1 MRKKTPS
8 ESFLKLEKEKLEYQ
22 RMKEESAQELEKRRK
37 EIEKLEREVERS
49 KQELEV
55 AETYSEGRNF
65 QQILNESGLKDI
77 AIIKR
82 LHMTTPTF
90 TARKHGGAS
99 LWRMDEVKTMARRLN
114 INPITLAAALLP
126 EVNIIPEDKEEA
138 RKLRKSYSKN
148 ILEDEEEGE
157 VKKKKRGP
165 GRPRK
170 NDK

>member
-1 MRKKTPS
+1 MSKRSST
-8 ESFLKLEKEKLEYQ
+8 ESFLKLEKERLEYQ
-22 RMKEESAQELEKRRK
+22 RIKEESARELEKRRK
-37 EIEKLEREVERS
+37 EIDKLEREVERS
-49 KQELEV
+49 KQELEI
-55 AETYSEGRNF
+55 AESYAEGRNF
-65 QQILNESGLKDI
+65 QQILKESGLKDI

-99 LWRMDEVKTMARRLN
+99 LWRLDEIKTMAQKLV
-114 INPITLAAALLP
+114 INPLTLIAALLP

-138 RKLRKSYSKN
+138 RKLRMSYSKN
-148 ILEDEEEGE
+148 IFKEEG
-157 VKKKKRGP
+157 KRKKRGP

>member
-1 MRKKTPS
+1 MSKKSLNEP
-8 ESFLKLEKEKLEYQ
+8 FLKLEKERLEYQ
-22 RMKEESAQELEKRRK
+22 RLKEESAQELEKRRK

-49 KQELEV
+49 KQELEL
-55 AETYSEGRNF
+55 AETYSEGRSF
-65 QQILNESGLKDI
+65 QQILKESGLKDI

-82 LHMTTPTF
+82 LHITTPTF

-99 LWRMDEVKTMARRLN
+99 LWRLDEVKTMAQRIN
-114 INPITLAAALLP
+114 INPITLVAALLP
-126 EVNIIPEDKEEA
+126 EVDIIPEDKEEA

-148 ILEDEEEGE
+148 ILEEEGE
-157 VKKKKRGP
+157 VKKTKRGP